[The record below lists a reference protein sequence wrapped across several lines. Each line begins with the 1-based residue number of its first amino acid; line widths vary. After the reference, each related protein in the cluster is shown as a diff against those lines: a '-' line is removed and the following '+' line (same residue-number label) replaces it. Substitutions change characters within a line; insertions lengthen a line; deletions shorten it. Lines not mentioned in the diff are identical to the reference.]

1 MGLWEATITN
11 SLISKT
17 LKARSCVTPQ
27 SYQDAMAHIPPGCT
41 ITNKV
46 QTAASVS
53 GDLSCNLQHG
63 GTATG
68 HIDVETP
75 DATTVTNRVQLSV
88 TAGGKTTPMTVTTE
102 SHFVG
107 ADCGDIAPGQGKIIQ

>member
-17 LKARSCVTPQ
+17 LKTRSCVTPQ
-27 SYQDAMAHIPPGCT
+27 SYQEAMTRIPPGCT
-41 ITNKV
+41 IANKV
-46 QTAASVS
+46 QTTTSIS

-63 GTATG
+63 TTTG
-68 HIDVETP
+68 HVDVEMP
-75 DATTVTNRVQLSV
+75 DATTMRSRIQLSV
-88 TAGGKTTPMTVTTE
+88 TAQGQTTPMTLMTE

-107 ADCGDIAPGQGKIIQ
+107 ADCGDLTPGQSKIVQ